1 MKLSIKIKEIDF
13 YDVIRKA
20 MPVLQEKTPKDGS
33 AIAKIIAVV
42 TQLPEAV
49 IHTMLN
55 AVPYEDKYEIVALLV
70 RENQEKIQ
78 AALSQLLKKNEI
90 DVSLDSMVIRDDLEL
105 SVVVSN
111 LNYAALASKYLPLVR
126 DGLIVQENPITA
138 MLAALLKLPG
148 MLLVGAISKIPQNK
162 KDEAVAYLINK
173 NSSAIIGKIEDL
185 LQKQDIHIKFENLK
199 VET

>member
-111 LNYAALASKYLPLVR
+111 LNYAALAL
-126 DGLIVQENPITA
+126 
-138 MLAALLKLPG
+138 
-148 MLLVGAISKIPQNK
+148 
-162 KDEAVAYLINK
+162 
-173 NSSAIIGKIEDL
+173 
-185 LQKQDIHIKFENLK
+185 
-199 VET
+199 